1 MSTPCCAY
9 PHSVRGEQWDHAVS
23 SHVVNGV
30 GSASRLGSLLR
41 EHGATR
47 VLIITDPG
55 LRKTGMVDDV
65 AAHIRKAGLSVHI
78 HSEIPANPSTGSLD
92 VATDV
97 ARDCRADY
105 VVAIGGGSALD
116 ASKAVALLANTEL
129 SAETLTGSEEISAPA
144 LPIAAIPTTAG
155 TGAETN
161 GFGVMESSD
170 HRKVYIGSDQTV
182 PELVIL
188 DAELTLGLPATVTAA
203 CGFDAI
209 IHGAE
214 SLLSAGAT
222 TLSRAYAAESLRL
235 ATAALPVVVADGS
248 DIEGRSQMMVG
259 AHLAGRALTLSGL
272 GLVHGIGHSIT
283 ATNGTPHGVALASV
297 AGPAM
302 RFGIDAAPARYADLA
317 RALGV
322 DSADRAVDLIAAI
335 AETVGLPGTL
345 AAVGITEDEVGV
357 IVEKTLADA
366 VTRNTP
372 RVPSAH
378 ELEALLRDGLDGQ
391 KENAR
396 GA

>member
-1 MSTPCCAY
+1 MTETCCAY
-9 PHSVRGEQWDHAVS
+9 PHPVGGEQWDLAVRTR
-23 SHVVNGV
+23 VVNGNGAV
-30 GSASRLGSLLR
+30 SRLGALLR
-41 EHGATR
+41 EHRATT
-47 VLIITDPG
+47 VLMISDPG

-65 AAHIRKAGLSVHI
+65 AADIRKAGLAVHI
-78 HSEIPANPSTGSLD
+78 HSEIPANPSTASLD

-97 ARDCRADY
+97 ARDCDADY

-116 ASKAVALLANTEL
+116 ASKAVALLARTTL
-129 SAETLTGSEEISAPA
+129 AAETLTGAERIDAPA

-161 GFGVMESSD
+161 GFGVMESAEG
-170 HRKVYIGSDQTV
+170 RKVYIGSDETV

-188 DAELTLGLPATVTAA
+188 DAELTLGLPAGVTAA

-235 ATAALPVVVADGS
+235 TTAALTPVVVDGS
-248 DIEGRSQMMVG
+248 DIEARSQMLVG

-283 ATNGTPHGVALASV
+283 ATNGTPHGVALAAV

-302 RFGIDAAPARYADLA
+302 RFGIAAAPARYAELA
-317 RALGV
+317 RALDVG
-322 DSADRAVDLIAAI
+322 SAEQAIDVITGI
-335 AETVGLPGTL
+335 AETVGLPTTAG
-345 AAVGITEDEVGV
+345 AVGVTAEQIGV
-357 IVEKTLADA
+357 IVDKTLADA

-372 RVPSAH
+372 RVPSPH
-378 ELEALLRDGLDGQ
+378 ELEALLRGGL
-391 KENAR
+391 
-396 GA
+396 